1 MLARAHSE
9 YRRYSW
15 YFKYNICRGWRMKAK
30 QTAVEEPHGL
40 HRNNSRLEFIGMWLE
55 VEILD
60 IGEIG

>member
-1 MLARAHSE
+1 
-9 YRRYSW
+9 
-15 YFKYNICRGWRMKAK
+15 MKAK